1 MPPFTLLRPVV
12 PFVVALC
19 AALVLV
25 ALRALWRWR
34 SVPSGAWLVL
44 DLHGPI
50 TEVPRAIPRW
60 QRWIGRRAPL
70 ALSDIRRVLRV
81 AANDPSLSGLL
92 VRVREPELG
101 WATAESLRDAIA
113 LVRAANKRTVAF
125 LPFGGSNKELLLAS
139 ACAEMYATPPA
150 TIGPLGV
157 SIGSN
162 FFRSALAKLGI
173 HVEVLSRK
181 EFKSA
186 AESFARDSMSEANR
200 AQTEALADALIE
212 SVQRALVQSR
222 RMDAERARAFIDK
235 TPVRARQAQELGV
248 LDGAMYEDELLAKLR
263 EPSAPL
269 PFARLVDFDR
279 YTNARARPPRATF
292 ARKRVAIIEV
302 RGPIA
307 VDGGRSGQDR
317 VADVAHVTAAIRA
330 CAQSKSVGAVVL
342 LVDSPGG
349 SALASDLIAR
359 EVERLRD
366 KKPVVAYFGDVAAS
380 GGYYIAALAHRI
392 VAQRTTITGS
402 IGVVAMRVV
411 VEKAAEKLGI
421 THESVDRGARSN
433 LYSPYRS
440 WTEDERA
447 TLDQS
452 IDEVYTDFVRIVAK
466 GRSMS
471 EQQVEERARG
481 RVYPAQQALELGLI
495 DEIGDLSTAI
505 AAAAERGSIDP
516 ALPAIRVV
524 RAPLDLP
531 PIAASDAKSTLA
543 SALLPE
549 ATPWLALVRT
559 IERETIL
566 LVDERVLGA
575 KL

>member
-19 AALVLV
+19 AALALF

-34 SVPSGAWLVL
+34 SVPSGAWLLL

-113 LVRAANKRTVAF
+113 QVRAANKRTVAF
-125 LPFGGSNKELLLAS
+125 LPFGGSNKELLIAS

-162 FFRSALAKLGI
+162 FFRSALAKLGV

-186 AESFARDSMSEANR
+186 AESLARDSMSEPNR

-212 SVQRALVQSR
+212 SVQRALTQSR

-263 EPSAPL
+263 APSAPM
-269 PFARLVDFDR
+269 PFARLVDFDL
-279 YTNARARPPRATF
+279 YANARARASRAIR
-292 ARKRVAIIEV
+292 ARKRVAIVEV

-307 VDGGRSGQDR
+307 VNGGRGAQDR
-317 VADVAHVTAAIRA
+317 IADVAHVTAAIRA
-330 CAQSKSVGAVVL
+330 CAESKAVGAVVL

-421 THESVDRGARSN
+421 THESVDRGARSK

-466 GRSMS
+466 GRAMS
-471 EQQVEERARG
+471 EEQVEERARG

-495 DEIGDLSTAI
+495 DEIGDLATAI
-505 AAAAERGSIDP
+505 RAAAERASIDP
-516 ALPAIRVV
+516 TLPAIHVV
-524 RAPLDLP
+524 RAPTDLP
-531 PIAASDAKSTLA
+531 PITAPEAKSALS

-549 ATPWLALVRT
+549 AAPWLALADT
-559 IERETIL
+559 IEKETVL